1 MDLGKCTN
9 VLKEHYNISENENL
23 IIMNMEMKN
32 DKNEDNNNDDNS
44 FILRKNTQLEVYDYS
59 GRKLNL
65 SICNENIKIMK

>member
-44 FILRKNTQLEVYDYS
+44 FILRKKYS
-59 GRKLNL
+59 IR
-65 SICNENIKIMK
+65 SI